1 MQADSIVEMLERIP
15 VFGALREDA
24 LNLLLEHA
32 REVNVQRGSWFFHE
46 ADAADSMFVLMH
58 GRVSVIKGWQGR
70 SVLLGQLGAGDCFG
84 EMALMDLMPRSASV
98 RADEDCLAIEFN
110 AGDLLVLF
118 EHDVEQFALMQ
129 MNLAREVCRRLR
141 STDELLFRARMGDA
155 AALPAARF
163 GRAA

>member
-70 SVLLGQLGAGDCFG
+70 SVLLGQLG
-84 EMALMDLMPRSASV
+84 
-98 RADEDCLAIEFN
+98 
-110 AGDLLVLF
+110 
-118 EHDVEQFALMQ
+118 
-129 MNLAREVCRRLR
+129 
-141 STDELLFRARMGDA
+141 
-155 AALPAARF
+155 
-163 GRAA
+163 

>member
-1 MQADSIVEMLERIP
+1 MQTDSIVEMLERIP

-32 REVNVQRGSWFFHE
+32 HDVRVQRGSWFFHE
-46 ADAADSMFVLMH
+46 ADTADSMFVLKR

-70 SVLLGQLGAGDCFG
+70 SVLLGQLGTGDCFG

-98 RADEDCLAIEFN
+98 RADEDCLAVEFN

-141 STDELLFRARMGDA
+141 ITDELLFRARMGDA
-155 AALPAARF
+155 AALPPARF

>member
-1 MQADSIVEMLERIP
+1 MHLQPIVEMLERIP
-15 VFGALREDA
+15 VFGGLREDS
-24 LNLLLEHA
+24 LRLLLEHA
-32 REVNVQRGSWFFHE
+32 HDVKVQRGSWFFHE
-46 ADAADSMFVLMH
+46 ADTADSMFVLQR

-70 SVLLGQLGAGDCFG
+70 SVQLGTLASGDCFG

-98 RADEDCLAIEFN
+98 RADDDCLAVEFN

-141 STDELLFRARMGDA
+141 ATDELLFRARMGDI
-155 AALPAARF
+155 AALPAAALS
-163 GRAA
+163 RAA

>member
-1 MQADSIVEMLERIP
+1 MQAEAVVAMLERIP
-15 VFGALREDA
+15 VFGAMREDA
-24 LNLLLEHA
+24 LRLLLEHA
-32 REVNVQRGSWFFHE
+32 NEVAVQRGSWFFHE
-46 ADAADSMFVLMH
+46 ADAADSMFVLQT

-70 SVLLGQLGAGDCFG
+70 SVLLGKLAAGDCFG

-98 RADEDCLAIEFN
+98 RADEDCLAIEFS

-118 EHDVEQFALMQ
+118 EHDMEQFALLQ

-141 STDELLFRARMGDA
+141 ATDELLFRARMGDT
-155 AALPAARF
+155 AALPAAPL

>member
-1 MQADSIVEMLERIP
+1 MQADFFVEMLERIP

-24 LNLLLEHA
+24 LRLLLAHA
-32 REVNVQRGSWFFHE
+32 NEVKVQRGSWFFHE
-46 ADAADSMFVLMH
+46 ADTADSMFVLKR

-70 SVLLGQLGAGDCFG
+70 SVVLGQLGAGECFG

-98 RADEDCLAIEFN
+98 RADEDCVAVEFS
-110 AGDLLVLF
+110 AGDLLMLF

-129 MNLAREVCRRLR
+129 MNLGREVCRRLR
-141 STDELLFRARMGDA
+141 DTDQLLFQARMGDA
-155 AALPAARF
+155 AALPTARF